1 MQRVLVSRSG
11 VSRLVCVVAL
21 AVISMLS
28 GRAFAQFGASLTG
41 TVQDPSQGVLS
52 KATVTLTNT
61 QTQQKFTVV
70 TGDQGSYHFGE
81 LPGGSY
87 SLDVSAPGF
96 KTSTVNVT
104 ITAEQPRDVDVT
116 LAPGGTTETVTV
128 NADETIALQ
137 TADGSI
143 STTLDNQQ
151 FEKVPTYG
159 RDPYNLLRTAPGI
172 TGDGARSGSGTAV
185 FLPNSVGPGGSN
197 FGVAQAEN
205 TVQISANGQRIT
217 DNNFLLDGVSVNSL
231 GYGGAA
237 VVTPNIEAIG
247 SVTITS
253 TSFSAEDG
261 RNTGAQIRTVT
272 KSGTNRIHGGA
283 IFQYDEPGLNAF
295 NKYGGPSGQTPV
307 RVATKNRDYA
317 ASLGGPILKDK
328 LFAFG
333 SFEGFSLTNQ
343 AFSTAYV
350 DTQAFRDLVHKVRPG
365 SIADTIVSSPGSA
378 PRIAQ
383 VLTQSCTAPY
393 DLGKSCAVVNGGLDI
408 GSPSGARGQYVPF
421 AIADNG
427 GGGLDGIPDVEYVQ
441 LRIPSSAHGR
451 QYNGRLDYNLSTKDQ
466 LTGTFYLT
474 KLYNNTAGA
483 SNSRANADIP
493 FNPQDIATTFIYI
506 HTFSPTILN
515 EFRANWTRL
524 AENGL
529 SDAANKV
536 NFGLPYINIQNQN
549 FNNLNNVQYGVPFAT
564 TTPAIFAENTY
575 EIRDTVTKT
584 YGAHTLKLGMEAR
597 REQNNN
603 NLIGG
608 SRPVYAFHGVWNFVN
623 DTPIFEG
630 INADPATGGPG
641 NSARHLHD
649 HYYSGFVQHDWK
661 ATPNLTL
668 NSGLRWEYFE
678 PIYNSGQRILY
689 PLLGTT
695 PGRELLDAQLEF
707 RNHLWS
713 SQYKNFGPKVGFA
726 YSPPQLSGKTVMR
739 GGFALAYNRQNDVLF
754 DPAIE
759 NGPGIFNYGL
769 CCGTAGTTGETF
781 GSPFAGGQITYVTGT
796 NNRPDSYAPNPALK
810 TTLNSRNLPVDA
822 KGVPISIEVFGASQR
837 LPSPYSYL
845 YSLEVQNDLG
855 HQTVLTVGYQGS
867 TGRHYSRLV
876 NNNFT
881 HAGATLTGV
890 GGNPF
895 RNGVYIATNDSNQY
909 YNALNVHVVKRY
921 KTGLSLDGTYSF
933 AKAMDQIS
941 SGDGADASGNQTFP
955 QNNALELGPSDFD
968 IKHRLVAI
976 ATYDLSPYHGD
987 SYLTRLALNGW
998 QVNGIFTAHT
1008 GFPWTPVTNLI
1019 NGVPTFATQD
1029 VIGPIRPTSYQG
1041 SYSPTCSNDAF
1052 RNGTTVKGQFGVTA
1066 TPTNAPGIGR
1076 NSFRGPCYQQIDLS
1090 VGKEIRLPFLGEQG
1104 LIRLQAQAF
1113 NLINKLNL
1121 SPFVFNTSATQ
1132 LDSGVCTSSNI
1143 GTATGCGTGTAVG
1156 TVVPG
1161 RGLFGRP
1168 VSASAGR
1175 VIELNA
1181 RISF

>member
-1 MQRVLVSRSG
+1 MQRFFMSCRG
-11 VSRLVCVVAL
+11 VSRLVCVAAL
-21 AVISMLS
+21 VMLSLMS
-28 GRAFAQFGASLTG
+28 GRAFAQFGASLSG

-61 QTQQKFTVV
+61 QTQQKFTAV
-70 TGDQGSYHFGE
+70 TGDSGSYRFGE
-81 LPGGSY
+81 LPGGTY

-96 KTSTVNVT
+96 KTSTVAVT
-104 ITAEQPRDVDVT
+104 VTPEQPRDLDVT
-116 LAPGGTTETVTV
+116 LSPGGATESVTV
-128 NADETIALQ
+128 NAEETIALQ

-172 TGDGARSGSGTAV
+172 TGDGARSGNGTAV
-185 FLPNSVGPGGSN
+185 YLPNSVGPGGSN
-197 FGVAQAEN
+197 FGIAQAEN

-272 KSGTNRIHGGA
+272 KSGTNQLHGGA
-283 IFQYDEPGLNAF
+283 VFQYDEPGLNAY
-295 NKYGGPSGQTPV
+295 NKFGGPSGQRPV

-317 ASLGGPILKDK
+317 ASLGGPVIKDK
-328 LFAFG
+328 LFLFG
-333 SFEGFSLTNQ
+333 SFEGFNLSNKGFTTN
-343 AFSTAYV
+343 YV
-350 DTQAFRDLVHKVRPG
+350 DTQQFRDLVHSVRPG
-365 SIADTIVSSPGSA
+365 SVADKIVSAPGSA
-378 PRIAQ
+378 PRITQ
-383 VLTQSCTAPY
+383 VLAQSCTIPY
-393 DLGKSCAVVNGGLDI
+393 DLGKPCAVVNGGLDI
-408 GSPSGARGQYVPF
+408 GSPTGARGQYVPF
-421 AIADNG
+421 SLADNG
-427 GGGLDGIPDVEYVQ
+427 GGGLDGIPDIEYVQ
-441 LRIPSSAHGR
+441 LVVPSSASGR
-451 QYNGRLDYNLSTKDQ
+451 QYNGRVDYNLSNRDQ
-466 LTGTFYLT
+466 LAGTVYVT

-506 HTFSPTILN
+506 HTFSPTVLN

-524 AENGL
+524 AENGV

-549 FNNLNNVQYGVPFAT
+549 FNALNNVQFGVPFAP

-584 YGAHTLKLGMEAR
+584 FGAHTLKLGMEAR
-597 REQNNN
+597 REENNN

-623 DTPIFEG
+623 DAPIYEG
-630 INADPATGGPG
+630 IYADPATGGPG

-649 HYYSGFVQHDWK
+649 HYYAGFVQHDWK
-661 ATPNLTL
+661 ATPTLTL

-678 PIYNSGQRILY
+678 PIYNSGQNILY
-689 PLLGTT
+689 PQLGTT
-695 PGRELLDAQLEF
+695 PGRELLDAQLVP
-707 RNHLWS
+707 RNHLWN
-713 SQYKNFGPKVGFA
+713 SQFKNFSPKVGFA
-726 YSPPQLSGKTVMR
+726 FSPANLHGRSVVR
-739 GGFALAYNRQNDVLF
+739 GGFALAYNRLNDVLF
-754 DPAIE
+754 DPAVE

-769 CCGTAGTTGETF
+769 CCGTSST
-781 GSPFAGGQITYVTGT
+781 PFAGGQIQYGTGT
-796 NNRPDSYAPNPALK
+796 SNSPASYAPNPALK
-810 TTLNSRNLPVDA
+810 TTLNSKNLPVDA
-822 KGVPISIEVFGASQR
+822 KGVPISIEVYGAESR
-837 LPSPYSYL
+837 LPTPYSYL
-845 YSLEVQNDLG
+845 YSMEVQNDLG
-855 HQTVLTVGYQGS
+855 RQLVLTVGYQGS

-876 NNNFT
+876 NHNFIN
-881 HAGATLTGV
+881 AGATVGGV

-895 RNGVYIATNDSNQY
+895 GNGAYIATNDSNQY
-909 YNALNVHVVKRY
+909 YNALNVHLVKRY
-921 KTGLSLDGTYSF
+921 KSGLSLDGTYTYS
-933 AKAMDQIS
+933 KSMDQVS
-941 SGDGADASGNQTFP
+941 SGDGANSHANQTFP
-955 QNNALELGPSDFD
+955 QNNAIELAPSDFD
-968 IKHRLVAI
+968 TRHRLVAI
-976 ATYDLSPYHGD
+976 ATYDLSLYHGD

-998 QVNGIFTAHT
+998 QLNGIFTAHT
-1008 GFPWTPVTNLI
+1008 GYPWTPVTNLI
-1019 NGVPTFATQD
+1019 NGIPTLATQA
-1029 VIGPIRPTSYQG
+1029 VIGPIRPTYYQG
-1041 SYSPTCSNDAF
+1041 SYSPTCDNSAF
-1052 RNGTTVKGQFGVTA
+1052 IAGRTVTGRFGVVPTA
-1066 TPTNAPGIGR
+1066 TNAPGIGR

-1104 LIRLQAQAF
+1104 LVRLQAQSF
-1113 NLINKLNL
+1113 NLFNKLNL
-1121 SPFVFNTSATQ
+1121 SPFTFNTSSTQ

-1161 RGLFGRP
+1161 LGLFGKP
-1168 VSASAGR
+1168 TDASAGR

-1181 RISF
+1181 RFSF